1 MSSALDVATELLS
14 KDGRPAYVEFGT
26 ISKEL
31 PRRSKEEGRY
41 VAIDV
46 DIVTVR
52 QIGATDSVIF
62 EVDRWLRDNEASVS
76 AKRLSPD
83 HARQYAS
90 MYARWKAGQEMPVEG
105 TPIKGWA
112 VISPSQQETI
122 IRAGVRTVEDLAT
135 MNAEAAGKIGMGAMM
150 IKNRAQA
157 WVAQAQDKGPL
168 TMEMAELKS
177 TNELLRL
184 QMTNWLAC
192 NRRRNRAPS
201 QRGKSMSPPQSRRMR
216 SSTRLSRRADPR
228 GGRSPKWPSC
238 KLSSTSA
245 GA

>member
-1 MSSALDVATELLS
+1 MSSALDVATELLN
-14 KDGRPAYVEFGT
+14 KNGRPAYVEFST

-41 VAIDV
+41 VAVDV

-62 EVDRWLRDNEASVS
+62 EVERWLRDNDASVK
-76 AKRLSPD
+76 AKRLSPE
-83 HARQYAS
+83 HARQYAQ
-90 MYARWKAGQEMPVEG
+90 MYQLWKAGQEMPVEG

-112 VISPSQQETI
+112 VISPAQQETI

-177 TNELLRL
+177 TNELLKL
-184 QMTNWLAC
+184 QVAKMQEQLVGLQQEAKQRTVPKRQEFEPAAITEDDILDKIEPT
-192 NRRRNRAPS
+192 RR
-201 QRGKSMSPPQSRRMR
+201 
-216 SSTRLSRRADPR
+216 STRRKES
-228 GGRSPKWPSC
+228 
-238 KLSSTSA
+238 
-245 GA
+245 

>member
-14 KDGRPAYVEFGT
+14 KDGRPAYVQFGT

-41 VAIDV
+41 VAVDV

-62 EVDRWLRDNEASVS
+62 EVERWLCDNDAAVR
-76 AKRLSPD
+76 AKRLAAD
-83 HARQYAS
+83 HARQYAQ
-90 MYARWKAGQEMPVEG
+90 MYERWKAGQEMPVEG

-135 MNAEAAGKIGMGAMM
+135 MNAEAAGKIGMGAVMM
-150 IKNRAQA
+150 KNRAQA

-168 TMEMAELKS
+168 TIEMADLKS
-177 TNELLRL
+177 TNELLKL
-184 QMTNWLAC
+184 QMAKMQDQLTGLQQEAK
-192 NRRRNRAPS
+192 RRTVPKRQEYEPEAITEEDILDKIEPTRRP
-201 QRGKSMSPPQSRRMR
+201 SRRKE
-216 SSTRLSRRADPR
+216 A
-228 GGRSPKWPSC
+228 
-238 KLSSTSA
+238 
-245 GA
+245 

>member
-31 PRRSKEEGRY
+31 PRRSKAEGRY
-41 VAIDV
+41 VAVDV

-62 EVDRWLRDNEASVS
+62 EVERWLRDNDAAVK

-83 HARQYAS
+83 HARQYAH
-90 MYARWKAGQEMPVEG
+90 MYELWKSGQEMPVEG

-112 VISPSQQETI
+112 VISPAQQETI

-135 MNAEAAGKIGMGAMM
+135 MNAEAAGKIGMGAVMM
-150 IKNRAQA
+150 KNRAQA

-168 TMEMAELKS
+168 TIEMAELKS
-177 TNELLRL
+177 TNELLKL
-184 QMTNWLAC
+184 QVSKMQEQLAEIQQEAK
-192 NRRRNRAPS
+192 RRPVPKRQEFESEAITEEDILDKIEPA
-201 QRGKSMSPPQSRRMR
+201 RRPA
-216 SSTRLSRRADPR
+216 RRKEA
-228 GGRSPKWPSC
+228 
-238 KLSSTSA
+238 
-245 GA
+245 

>member
-41 VAIDV
+41 VAVDV

-62 EVDRWLRDNEASVS
+62 EVERWLRDNDASVR
-76 AKRLSPD
+76 AQRLAAD
-83 HARQYAS
+83 HARHYAH
-90 MYARWKAGQEMPVEG
+90 MYELWKSGQAMPVEG

-122 IRAGVRTVEDLAT
+122 VRAGVRTVEDLAT
-135 MNAEAAGKIGMGAMM
+135 MNAEAAGKIGMGAVMM
-150 IKNRAQA
+150 KNRAQA

-168 TMEMAELKS
+168 TIEMADLKS
-177 TNELLRL
+177 TNELLKL
-184 QMTNWLAC
+184 QMAKMQEQLASLQQE
-192 NRRRNRAPS
+192 AK
-201 QRGKSMSPPQSRRMR
+201 QRPVTKRQEYEPAEITEDDILDKIEPSRRPA
-216 SSTRLSRRADPR
+216 RRKE
-228 GGRSPKWPSC
+228 S
-238 KLSSTSA
+238 
-245 GA
+245 

>member
-14 KDGRPAYVEFGT
+14 KDGRPAYVEFST

-41 VAIDV
+41 VAVDV

-62 EVDRWLRDNEASVS
+62 EVERWLRDNDAAVK

-83 HARQYAS
+83 HARQYAH
-90 MYARWKAGQEMPVEG
+90 MYELWKAGQEMPVEG

-112 VISPSQQETI
+112 VISPAQQETI

-135 MNAEAAGKIGMGAMM
+135 MNAEAAGRIGMGAMM

-177 TNELLRL
+177 TNEILKL
-184 QMTNWLAC
+184 QVSKMQEQLAALQQEAKHRPVPKRQEFEPEAITEDDILDKIEPT
-192 NRRRNRAPS
+192 RRP
-201 QRGKSMSPPQSRRMR
+201 SRRKE
-216 SSTRLSRRADPR
+216 S
-228 GGRSPKWPSC
+228 
-238 KLSSTSA
+238 
-245 GA
+245 